1 MLPIKSYVTK
11 SLAAM
16 LLGVGLA
23 TAIQVAADPAP
34 RKQAVQAKQVADTV
48 IEFAP
53 YVNVTVGKSTLLK
66 LPAPAARISVANPAV
81 ADIRLINPRE
91 VYLLGKSIGS
101 TNITLWSKSGRSTQ
115 VDVTVG
121 ADIVGLQS
129 RLKEILPNER
139 DIRVHAARETLV
151 LTGTVQGGL
160 SKEKAGQ
167 LAEAYAGKRVL
178 NYLGEPEKIGE
189 GLGVDIARKI
199 NDLLDLPAGTIH
211 VTEVGNTFVLR
222 GVVSDAVKV
231 NKAVEI
237 AKAVA
242 IAEKEKRNEAFDIQI
257 SEGSSDQPGTSG
269 DKTASQSVQF
279 TNRQLTERESIGNI
293 EIINF
298 LSVGSAQQV
307 MLEVKV
313 AEVSKNLLDQLG
325 GQFSHTSTN
334 FSLLS
339 SFLFGTGGAIAGL
352 GGALTLQSD
361 SGNNKLAIDAQKKDG
376 LVKILAEPNIMAI
389 SGQDGEFHA
398 GGRIF
403 IPVLQGGGANNA
415 IQLEERDFGV
425 RVKFTP
431 TVLEDGLINLRVRP
445 EVSELSASGTEVTAA
460 GTRSVLPSFTVRS
473 AATTVQLRD
482 GQSFAIGGLI
492 KNNVTETVK
501 RFPILGE
508 IPILGVLFRSS
519 EFQHDKT
526 ELLFVVTPRL
536 VKPLQPDYALPTDS
550 FKEPSRSE
558 FMLEGKMEGKEPQPQ
573 PEQTEAPAAKEE
585 PAPQP
590 EGDTGFE
597 MK

>member
-1 MLPIKSYVTK
+1 MLPTKSYVRQ

-34 RKQAVQAKQVADTV
+34 RKQAAQAQVADTV

-121 ADIVGLQS
+121 GDIVGLQS
-129 RLKEILPNER
+129 RLKEILPNEK
-139 DIRVHAARETLV
+139 DIRVHAAKDTLV

-167 LAEAYAGKRVL
+167 LAEAYAGKKVL
-178 NYLGEPEKIGE
+178 NYLGEPEKME
-189 GLGVDIARKI
+189 ERLGGNVARKI
-199 NDLLDLPAGTIH
+199 NELLDLPAGTIH

-242 IAEKEKRNEAFDIQI
+242 IAEKEKRNVEFDIRADEPSGQM
-257 SEGSSDQPGTSG
+257 GSPG
-269 DKTASQSVQF
+269 DKAASQSVQF

-298 LSVGSAQQV
+298 LAVGSAQQV

-334 FSLLS
+334 FTLLS
-339 SFLFGTGGAIAGL
+339 NFLFGTGGAIAGL
-352 GGALTLQSD
+352 GGALTLRSD

-403 IPVLQGGGANNA
+403 IPVLQGGGATNA

-445 EVSELSASGTEVTAA
+445 EVSELSATGTEVTAA

-473 AATTVQLRD
+473 ASTTVQLRD

-536 VKPLQPDYALPTDS
+536 VRPLPPDYALPTDS
-550 FKEPSRSE
+550 FNEPSRPE
-558 FMLEGKMEGKEPQPQ
+558 FFLKGQMEGKEPQPQ

>member
-34 RKQAVQAKQVADTV
+34 RKQAAQAKQVADTV

-66 LPAPAARISVANPAV
+66 LPAPVARISVAKPEI

-91 VYLLGKSIGS
+91 VYLLGKTIGS

-121 ADIVGLQS
+121 GDIVGLQS

-139 DIRVHAARETLV
+139 DIRVYAAKETLV

-199 NDLLDLPAGTIH
+199 NELLDLPAGTIH

-242 IAEKEKRNEAFDIQI
+242 IAEKEKRNVEFDIRADEPSGQM
-257 SEGSSDQPGTSG
+257 GSPG
-269 DKTASQSVQF
+269 DKAANQSVQF

-334 FSLLS
+334 FTLLS
-339 SFLFGTGGAIAGL
+339 NFLFGTGGAIAGL
-352 GGALTLQSD
+352 GGSLALQSD
-361 SGNNKLAIDAQKKDG
+361 SGNNKIALDAQKKDG

-403 IPVLQGGGANNA
+403 IPVLQGGGSTNA

-445 EVSELSASGTEVTAA
+445 EVSELSATGTEVTAA

-550 FKEPSRSE
+550 FKEPSRPE
-558 FMLEGKMEGKEPQPQ
+558 FMLEGKMEGKEPQPEETQ
-573 PEQTEAPAAKEE
+573 APAAAKEE